1 MQGYDLHKIS
11 VLIVE
16 PKFFMRKI
24 ISDILN
30 EFGITNIQITENT
43 NDAFDLF
50 SKFSPDLVL
59 TDWSPALNGIQ
70 FVTRIRQSKQSPN
83 PYVPII
89 VISAH
94 NSMDHVFTARDAGMT
109 EFLVKPVRANLL
121 YARIQ
126 SVIERHRVFVR
137 SSKFFGPDR
146 RRRRILYNGQDKR
159 THANKSGSERRL
171 KKYPRSGPERR
182 HDFAGFTP
190 PETRAGGRA

>member
-24 ISDILN
+24 ITEILN
-30 EFGITNIQITENT
+30 EFGITNIQIAESSKEG
-43 NDAFDLF
+43 FSLF
-50 SKFSPDLVL
+50 TKFSPDLVL
-59 TDWSPALNGIQ
+59 SDWSPTLNGIQ
-70 FVTRIRQSKQSPN
+70 FVTDIRQSKQSPN

-94 NSMDHVFTARDAGMT
+94 NSINHVFTARDAGMT

-137 SSKFFGPDR
+137 SAKFFGPDR
-146 RRRRILYNGQDKR
+146 RRRRILYNGLEKR
-159 THANKSGSERRL
+159 THENMSGSERRL
-171 KKYPRSGPERR
+171 KQHPRRGRERR
-182 HDFAGFTP
+182 HGFSGYTP

>member
-24 ISDILN
+24 INDILN
-30 EFGITNIQITENT
+30 EFGITNIQVAETAREG
-43 NDAFDLF
+43 FEFF
-50 SKFSPDLVL
+50 SKFSPDLIL
-59 TDWSPALNGIQ
+59 TDWSPTLNGVQ
-70 FVTRIRQSKQSPN
+70 FVTNIRQSKQSPN

-94 NSMDHVFTARDAGMT
+94 TSMKHVFTARDAGMT

-126 SVIERHRVFVR
+126 SVIERHRMFVR
-137 SSKFFGPDR
+137 APRFFGPDR
-146 RRRRILYNGQDKR
+146 RRRRILFNGLEKR
-159 THANKSGSERRL
+159 NHANANNKNRRIKHL
-171 KKYPRSGPERR
+171 SRPGPERR
-182 HDFAGFTP
+182 HDFSGYVH
-190 PETRAGGRA
+190 PEKRAGGRA

>member
-1 MQGYDLHKIS
+1 MKGYDLHKIS
-11 VLIVE
+11 VLVVE

-24 ISDILN
+24 ICDILN
-30 EFGITNIQITENT
+30 EFSISNIQIAENT
-43 NDAFDLF
+43 TEAFELF
-50 SKFSPDLVL
+50 TKFSPDLVL
-59 TDWSPALNGIQ
+59 TDWSPSLNGVQ
-70 FVTRIRQSKQSPN
+70 FVTNLRQSKNSPN

-94 NSMDHVFTARDAGMT
+94 NSMGHVFTARDAGMT

-137 SSKFFGPDR
+137 SAKFFGPDR
-146 RRRRILYNGQDKR
+146 RRRHVIYNGQEKR
-159 THANKSGSERRL
+159 THKNMSGSERRV
-171 KKYPRSGPERR
+171 KQNPRRGRERR
-182 HDFAGFTP
+182 HGFSGYKP